1 MFMDESF
8 TKKLI
13 DVVKIAKE
21 LTQEAGLNEVT
32 PVILFLAILKHG
44 SNVAVTI
51 IEEAG
56 IDVEVLENRIQRLL
70 RGHRDLLM
78 VDEQPIIGLSE
89 DSLNILEQA
98 KEEALMLGRQ
108 IIGTEHLLLALLK
121 VKEGAFIEVL
131 KPEEL
136 DYYLAKQ
143 MLLDLFEKEK
153 LGDRDREKSKTTGDR
168 TLDFYTRDL
177 TDLAKRG
184 KIDPVIGREGEMER
198 VIQTLCRRK
207 KNNPVLVGEPG
218 VGKTAIVEGL
228 AQRIIS
234 GGIPKMLQ
242 GKKILSMDL
251 ASVIAGTKYRG
262 QFEKRLKQILD
273 SLKDS
278 ENILFIDEMHTIVG
292 AGAAE
297 GAIDASNMLKP
308 VLARGEI
315 QTIGATTTEEYR
327 KYIEKDGALERRL
340 QMILIDPP
348 TIDETIDILKGI
360 KRKYEDFHKVTYT
373 DEVIKAAVKLS
384 CQYITDRNLPDKAID
399 VLDETGAKV
408 RLRETKVPDE
418 IVKLEG
424 HLREVKEELIKAREE
439 GKYEVAIELRD
450 RRDEIEKKLE
460 ESLEDWGK
468 YGGLERVEV
477 TEDDIREVISLW
489 TGIPLKR
496 LREEETERLLSMEE
510 EIKKRLVGQ
519 DEAIRVV
526 SRAIQRSRAGLRD
539 MKRPLGAFLFLGPTG
554 VGKTELAKQ
563 LAKFLFNTEE
573 ALVRIDMSE
582 FMERFNVSKLI
593 GAPPGYVGYD
603 EGGLLTESVRR
614 RPYSVIL
621 LDEIEKSHPDV
632 YNILLQV
639 FDEGMLTDAY
649 GRKVSFKNTVIIM
662 TSNIG
667 SKEIMRGTHVG
678 FKKPDEGIDYE
689 QMKEYLLEEIKD
701 RFNPEFLNRIDE
713 SIVFHSLDR
722 EMMASIVGIFFDE
735 VRERVEEKG
744 FEISLTEEAKE
755 FLIEK
760 GFDPEFGARPLKRVI
775 QKQLEDKLAEG
786 FLKGKWEKGNK
797 IVVSRE
803 GNNLIFFSSRSVAE
817 VI

>member
-1 MFMDESF
+1 MFMDERF

-13 DVVKIAKE
+13 DVVKISKDLAR
-21 LTQEAGLNEVT
+21 EAGLNEVT
-32 PVILFLAILKHG
+32 PVILLLAILKHG
-44 SNVAVTI
+44 NNIAVTV
-51 IEEAG
+51 IEEVG
-56 IDVEVLENRIQRLL
+56 VDVEILENRILKL
-70 RGHRDLLM
+70 VKSSEDMLI
-78 VDEQPIIGLSE
+78 VEQPIGLSE
-89 DSLNILEQA
+89 DSLNILEEA

-108 IIGTEHLLLALLK
+108 IIGTEHLLLSLLK
-121 VKEGAFIEVL
+121 TKEGAFIEIL

-143 MLLDLFEKEK
+143 MLLDLFDKEKSGDKEKEK
-153 LGDRDREKSKTTGDR
+153 SKSSVDRALE
-168 TLDFYTRDL
+168 FYTRDL

-184 KIDPVIGREGEMER
+184 RIDPVIGRESELER

-228 AQRIIS
+228 AQRIVI
-234 GGIPKMLQ
+234 GAVPKMLQ
-242 GKKILSMDL
+242 DKRILSMDL

-262 QFEKRLKQILD
+262 QFEKRLKQILE

-348 TIDETIDILKGI
+348 TIKETIDILNGI
-360 KRKYEDFHKVTYT
+360 KRKYEDFHKVTCS
-373 DEVIKAAVKLS
+373 DEVIKSAVKLS

-418 IVKLEG
+418 IVSLEEE
-424 HLREVKEELIKAREE
+424 LRKVKEELLKAREE

-450 RRDEIEKKLE
+450 RRDEIEGKLE
-460 ESLEDWGK
+460 KSLEDWGR
-468 YGGLERVEV
+468 YGALQRVEV
-477 TEDDIREVISLW
+477 TEEDIREVISLW

-496 LREEETERLLSMEE
+496 LREEETERLLSMED

-526 SRAIQRSRAGLRD
+526 SKAIRRSRAGLRD
-539 MKRPLGAFLFLGPTG
+539 LKRPLGAFLFLGPTG

-573 ALVRIDMSE
+573 ALIRIDMSE

-603 EGGLLTESVRR
+603 EGGILTEAVRR

-621 LDEIEKSHPDV
+621 LDEIEKAHPDV
-632 YNILLQV
+632 YNVLLQV

-649 GRKVSFKNTVIIM
+649 GRKISFKNSVIIM

-667 SKEIMRGTHVG
+667 TREIMRGTYVG
-678 FKKPDEGIDYE
+678 FKKPDKGIKYE
-689 QMKEYLLEEIKD
+689 EMKGYLLEEIKE

-713 SIVFHSLDR
+713 SIVFQSLYR
-722 EMMASIVGIFFDE
+722 ETMASIVDIFFSE

-744 FEISLTEEAKE
+744 FEISLTDEAKE

-760 GFDPEFGARPLKRVI
+760 GFDLEYGARPLKRVM
-775 QKQLEDKLAEG
+775 QRQLEDKLAEG
-786 FLKGKWEKGNK
+786 FLKGKWKKGNK
-797 IVVSRE
+797 IVVSQE
-803 GNNLIFFSSRSVAE
+803 GDNLVFFSSRPVAE
-817 VI
+817 VL

>member
-1 MFMDESF
+1 MFMDERF

-13 DVVKIAKE
+13 DVVKISKDLAR
-21 LTQEAGLNEVT
+21 EAGLGEVT
-32 PVILFLAILKHG
+32 PVILLLAILRHG
-44 SNVAVTI
+44 NNIAVTV
-51 IEEAG
+51 IEEVG
-56 IDVEVLENRIQRLL
+56 VDVEILENRILKL
-70 RGHRDLLM
+70 FKSSRDMLI
-78 VDEQPIIGLSE
+78 VEQPIGLSE
-89 DSLNILEQA
+89 DSLNILEEA

-108 IIGTEHLLLALLK
+108 IIGTEHLLLSLLK
-121 VKEGAFIEVL
+121 AKEGAFIEIL

-143 MLLDLFEKEK
+143 MLLDLFDKEK
-153 LGDRDREKSKTTGDR
+153 SPDKVQEKSKPSVDR
-168 TLDFYTRDL
+168 SLEFYTRDL

-184 KIDPVIGREGEMER
+184 RIDPVIGRESEMER

-228 AQRIIS
+228 AQRIII
-234 GGIPKMLQ
+234 GAVPKMLQ
-242 GKKILSMDL
+242 NKKILSMDL

-262 QFEKRLKQILD
+262 QFEKRLKQILE

-340 QMILIDPP
+340 QMVLIDPP
-348 TIDETIDILKGI
+348 TIDETIDILNGI

-373 DEVIKAAVKLS
+373 DEVVKATVKLS
-384 CQYITDRNLPDKAID
+384 CQYIADRNLPDKAID

-418 IVKLEG
+418 IVSLEEE
-424 HLREVKEELIKAREE
+424 LRKVKEELLRAREE

-450 RRDEIEKKLE
+450 RRDEIEGKLE
-460 ESLEDWGK
+460 KSLEDWGK
-468 YGGLERVEV
+468 YGALKSVEV
-477 TEDDIREVISLW
+477 TEEDIREVISLW

-496 LREEETERLLSMEE
+496 LREEETERLLSMED

-526 SRAIQRSRAGLRD
+526 SKAIRRSRAGLRD
-539 MKRPLGAFLFLGPTG
+539 MRRPLGAFLFLGPTG

-563 LAKFLFNTEE
+563 LARFLFNTEE

-603 EGGLLTESVRR
+603 EGGLLTEAVRR
-614 RPYSVIL
+614 RPYSVVL
-621 LDEIEKSHPDV
+621 LDEIEKAHPDV

-649 GRKVSFKNTVIIM
+649 GRKISFKNAVIIM

-667 SKEIMRGTHVG
+667 TKEIMRGTYVG
-678 FKKPDEGIDYE
+678 FKKPDKGIKYE
-689 QMKEYLLEEIKD
+689 EMREYLLEEIKE
-701 RFNPEFLNRIDE
+701 RFSPEFLNRIDE
-713 SIVFHSLDR
+713 SIVFKSLHR
-722 EMMASIVGIFFDE
+722 ETMASIVDIFFDE
-735 VRERVEEKG
+735 VRERVEDKG
-744 FEISLTEEAKE
+744 FEISLTDEAKE

-760 GFDPEFGARPLKRVI
+760 GFDLEYGARPLKRVM
-775 QKQLEDKLAEG
+775 QRQLEDKLAEG
-786 FLKGKWEKGNK
+786 FLKGKWKKGNK

-803 GNNLIFFSSRSVAE
+803 GDDLIFFSSRPVAE
-817 VI
+817 VL

>member
-1 MFMDESF
+1 MFMDERF

-13 DVVKIAKE
+13 DVVKISKDLAR
-21 LTQEAGLNEVT
+21 EAGLGEVT
-32 PVILFLAILKHG
+32 PVILLLAILRHG
-44 SNVAVTI
+44 NNIAVTV
-51 IEEAG
+51 IEEVG
-56 IDVEVLENRIQRLL
+56 VDVEILENRILKL
-70 RGHRDLLM
+70 VKSNRDILI
-78 VDEQPIIGLSE
+78 VEQPIGLSE
-89 DSLNILEQA
+89 DSLNILEEA

-108 IIGTEHLLLALLK
+108 IIGTEHLLLSLLK
-121 VKEGAFIEVL
+121 AKEGAFIEIL

-143 MLLDLFEKEK
+143 MLLDLFDKEK
-153 LGDRDREKSKTTGDR
+153 SPDKVQEKSKPSVDR
-168 TLDFYTRDL
+168 ALEFYTRDL

-184 KIDPVIGREGEMER
+184 RIDPVIGRESEMER

-228 AQRIIS
+228 AQRIII
-234 GGIPKMLQ
+234 GAVPKMLQ
-242 GKKILSMDL
+242 NKKILSMDL

-262 QFEKRLKQILD
+262 QFEKRLKQILE

-340 QMILIDPP
+340 QMVLIDPP
-348 TIDETIDILKGI
+348 TIDETIDILNGI

-373 DEVIKAAVKLS
+373 DEVVKATVKLS
-384 CQYITDRNLPDKAID
+384 CQYIADRNLPDKAID

-418 IVKLEG
+418 IVSLEEE
-424 HLREVKEELIKAREE
+424 LRKVKEELLRAREE

-450 RRDEIEKKLE
+450 RRDEIEGKLE
-460 ESLEDWGK
+460 KSLEDWGK
-468 YGGLERVEV
+468 YGALKRVEV
-477 TEDDIREVISLW
+477 LEEDIREVISLW

-496 LREEETERLLSMEE
+496 LREEETERLLSMED

-519 DEAIRVV
+519 SEAIRVV
-526 SRAIQRSRAGLRD
+526 SKAIRRSRAGLRD
-539 MKRPLGAFLFLGPTG
+539 MRRPLGAFLFLGPTG

-563 LAKFLFNTEE
+563 LARFLFNTEE
-573 ALVRIDMSE
+573 SLVRIDMSE

-603 EGGLLTESVRR
+603 EGGLLTEAVRR

-621 LDEIEKSHPDV
+621 LDEIEKAHPDV

-649 GRKVSFKNTVIIM
+649 GRKISFKNAVIIM

-667 SKEIMRGTHVG
+667 TKEIMRGTYVG
-678 FKKPDEGIDYE
+678 FKKPDKGIKYE
-689 QMKEYLLEEIKD
+689 EMREYLLEEIKE
-701 RFNPEFLNRIDE
+701 RFSPEFLNRIDE
-713 SIVFHSLDR
+713 SIVFKSLHR
-722 EMMASIVGIFFDE
+722 ETMASIVDIFFNE

-744 FEISLTEEAKE
+744 FEISLTDEAKE

-760 GFDPEFGARPLKRVI
+760 GFDLEYGARPLKRVM
-775 QKQLEDKLAEG
+775 QRQLEDKLAEG
-786 FLKGKWEKGNK
+786 FLKGKWKKGNK

-803 GNNLIFFSSRSVAE
+803 GDDLIFFSSRPVAE
-817 VI
+817 VL

>member
-1 MFMDESF
+1 MFMDEKF

-13 DVVKIAKE
+13 DVVKIAKD
-21 LTQEAGLNEVT
+21 LTLEVGLSEVT
-32 PVILFLAILKHG
+32 PVVLLLAILKHG
-44 SNVAVTI
+44 NNIAVTV
-51 IEEAG
+51 IEEVG
-56 IDVEVLENRIQRLL
+56 VDVELLESRVLRLV
-70 RGHRDLLM
+70 RGSGEVLI
-78 VDEQPIIGLSE
+78 VEQPIGLSE

-98 KEEALMLGRQ
+98 NEEAIMLGRQ

-121 VKEGAFIEVL
+121 AREGSFIEVL

-143 MLLDLFEKEK
+143 MLLDLFDKEK
-153 LGDRDREKSKTTGDR
+153 LSDKNKEKPKSSVDR
-168 TLDFYTRDL
+168 TLEFYTRDL
-177 TDLAKRG
+177 TDLAKKR
-184 KIDPVIGREGEMER
+184 KIDPIIGREGEMER

-228 AQRIIS
+228 AQRIVAGS
-234 GGIPKMLQ
+234 IPKMLQ
-242 GKKILSMDL
+242 GKRILSMDL
-251 ASVIAGTKYRG
+251 ASVVAGTKYRG
-262 QFEKRLKQILD
+262 QFEKRLKQILE

-308 VLARGEI
+308 ILARGEI
-315 QTIGATTTEEYR
+315 QTIGATTTGEYR

-340 QMILIDPP
+340 QKIFIDPP
-348 TIDETIDILKGI
+348 TIDETIDILNGI

-373 DEVIKAAVKLS
+373 DEVIESAVKLS

-418 IVKLEG
+418 IVNLEG
-424 HLREVKEELIKAREE
+424 ELRGVKEELIKVREE

-450 RRDEIEKKLE
+450 RRDEIERKLDK
-460 ESLEDWGK
+460 SLEDWGR
-468 YGGLERVEV
+468 YEGLQQVAV
-477 TEDDIREVISLW
+477 TEEDIREVISLW

-510 EIKKRLVGQ
+510 EIKRRLVGQ
-519 DEAIRVV
+519 DEAIKVV
-526 SRAIQRSRAGLRD
+526 SRAIRRSSAGLSD
-539 MKRPLGAFLFLGPTG
+539 MGRPLGAFLFLGPTG

-573 ALVRIDMSE
+573 ALLRVDMSE
-582 FMERFNVSKLI
+582 YMERFNVSKLI

-603 EGGLLTESVRR
+603 EGGILTEAVRR

-667 SKEIMRGTHVG
+667 TKEIMRGPHVG
-678 FKKPDEGIDYE
+678 FKKADKSIKYE
-689 QMKEYLLEEIKD
+689 EMKEYLLEEIKEK
-701 RFNPEFLNRIDE
+701 FNPEFLNRIDE
-713 SIVFHSLDR
+713 SIVFQSLDKDI
-722 EMMASIVGIFFDE
+722 MSSIVDIFFDE
-735 VRERVEEKG
+735 VRKRVEEKG
-744 FEISLTEEAKE
+744 FEISLTGEAKE

-760 GFDPEFGARPLKRVI
+760 GFDPEYGARPLKRVMRR
-775 QKQLEDKLAEG
+775 QLEDKLAEG

-803 GNNLIFFSSRSVAE
+803 DNDLIFFSSRSVAE
-817 VI
+817 VL

>member
-1 MFMDESF
+1 MFMEERF

-13 DVVKIAKE
+13 DVVKISKDLAR
-21 LTQEAGLNEVT
+21 EAGLSEVT
-32 PVILFLAILKHG
+32 PVILLLAILKHG
-44 SNVAVTI
+44 NNIAVTV
-51 IEEAG
+51 IEEVG
-56 IDVEVLENRIQRLL
+56 VDVEILENRILKLIKSSGDMLL
-70 RGHRDLLM
+70 
-78 VDEQPIIGLSE
+78 VEQPIGLSE
-89 DSLNILEQA
+89 DSLNILEEA
-98 KEEALMLGRQ
+98 KEEALLLGRQ
-108 IIGTEHLLLALLK
+108 IIGTEHLLLSLLK
-121 VKEGAFIEVL
+121 TKEGAFIEIL

-143 MLLDLFEKEK
+143 MLLDLFDKEKSSDKEKEK
-153 LGDRDREKSKTTGDR
+153 AKTSGDRA
-168 TLDFYTRDL
+168 LDFYTRDL
-177 TDLAKRG
+177 TDLARRG
-184 KIDPVIGREGEMER
+184 RIDPVIGRECEMER

-218 VGKTAIVEGL
+218 VGKTAIIEGL
-228 AQRIIS
+228 AQRIVI
-234 GGIPKMLQ
+234 GAVPKILQ
-242 GKKILSMDL
+242 DKKILSMDL

-262 QFEKRLKQILD
+262 QFEKRLKQILE
-273 SLKDS
+273 SLKNS

-340 QMILIDPP
+340 QMVLIDPP
-348 TIDETIDILKGI
+348 TINETIDILNGI
-360 KRKYEDFHKVTYT
+360 KRKYEDFHKVAYT
-373 DEVIKAAVKLS
+373 DEVIKATVKLS

-418 IVKLEG
+418 IISLEEE
-424 HLREVKEELIKAREE
+424 LRKVKEELLRAREE
-439 GKYEVAIELRD
+439 GKYEVAIDLRD
-450 RRDEIEKKLE
+450 RRDEIEGKLE
-460 ESLEDWGK
+460 ESLDDWGK
-468 YGGLERVEV
+468 YGALQRVEV
-477 TEDDIREVISLW
+477 AEEDIREVISLW

-496 LREEETERLLSMEE
+496 LREEETERLLSMED
-510 EIKKRLVGQ
+510 EIRDRLVGQ
-519 DEAIRVV
+519 DEAVKVV
-526 SRAIQRSRAGLRD
+526 SKAIRRSRAGLRD
-539 MKRPLGAFLFLGPTG
+539 LRRPLGAFLFLGPTG

-563 LAKFLFNTEE
+563 LARFLFNTEE

-603 EGGLLTESVRR
+603 EGGLLTEAVRR

-621 LDEIEKSHPDV
+621 LDEIEKAHPDV

-649 GRKVSFKNTVIIM
+649 GRKVSFKNAVIIM

-667 SKEIMRGTHVG
+667 TREIMRGTNVG
-678 FKKPDEGIDYE
+678 FKKPDRGIKYE
-689 QMKEYLLEEIKD
+689 EMREYLLDEIKE
-701 RFNPEFLNRIDE
+701 RFSPEFLNRIDE
-713 SIVFHSLDR
+713 SIVFRSLHR
-722 EMMASIVGIFFDE
+722 ETMSSIVDIFFNE
-735 VRERVEEKG
+735 VRERVEDKG
-744 FEISLTEEAKE
+744 FEISLTDEAKE
-755 FLIEK
+755 LLIEK
-760 GFDPEFGARPLKRVI
+760 GFDPEYGARPLKRVM
-775 QKQLEDKLAEG
+775 QRQLEDKLAEG
-786 FLKGKWEKGNK
+786 FLKGKWKKGNK

-803 GNNLIFFSSRSVAE
+803 GDNLIFFSSRPVAE
-817 VI
+817 VL

>member
-1 MFMDESF
+1 MFGDEKF

-13 DVVKIAKE
+13 DVVKLAKD
-21 LTQEAGLNEVT
+21 LAQEFGVKEVT
-32 PVILFLAILKHG
+32 PVILLLAILKHG
-44 SNVAVTI
+44 NNIAITV
-51 IEEAG
+51 IEEVG
-56 IDVEVLENRIQRLL
+56 VDIELLENRVL
-70 RGHRDLLM
+70 RIVSGSGEVLIA
-78 VDEQPIIGLSE
+78 EQPMGLSE

-98 KEEALMLGRQ
+98 KEEAMMLGRQ

-121 VKEGAFIEVL
+121 AREEAFIEVL

-143 MLLDLFEKEK
+143 MLLDLFDKERISDKNKEK
-153 LGDRDREKSKTTGDR
+153 PKSSVDRALE
-168 TLDFYTRDL
+168 FYTRDL
-177 TDLAKRG
+177 TELARKG
-184 KIDPVIGREGEMER
+184 KIDPIIGRKGEMER

-228 AQRIIS
+228 AQRIVS
-234 GGIPKMLQ
+234 GSIPKMLQ

-262 QFEKRLKQILD
+262 QFEKRLKQILE

-308 VLARGEI
+308 ILARGEI

-348 TIDETIDILKGI
+348 TIDETIDILDGI
-360 KRKYEDFHKVTYT
+360 KRKYEDFHKVTYPG
-373 DEVIKAAVKLS
+373 EVIKSAVKLS

-408 RLRETKVPDE
+408 RLRETKVPEE
-418 IVKLEG
+418 IVKLEAE
-424 HLREVKEELIKAREE
+424 LRDVKEELIRVREE

-450 RRDEIEKKLE
+450 RRDDIEKKLE
-460 ESLEDWGK
+460 ESLEDWGR
-468 YGGLERVEV
+468 YEGLKQVNV

-496 LREEETERLLSMEE
+496 LREEETERLLSMED

-526 SRAIQRSRAGLRD
+526 SKAIRRSRAGLRD
-539 MKRPLGAFLFLGPTG
+539 LRRPLGAFLFLGPTG

-563 LAKFLFNTEE
+563 LAKFLFSTEE

-582 FMERFNVSKLI
+582 YMERFNVSKLI

-603 EGGLLTESVRR
+603 EGGVLTEAVRR

-667 SKEIMRGTHVG
+667 TKEIMRGAHVG
-678 FKKPDEGIDYE
+678 FKKPDKNVKYKE
-689 QMKEYLLEEIKD
+689 MKEYLLEEIKEK
-701 RFNPEFLNRIDE
+701 FNPEFLNRIDE
-713 SIVFHSLDR
+713 SIVFRSLDKDI
-722 EMMASIVGIFFDE
+722 MSSIVDIFFNE
-735 VRERVEEKG
+735 IRERVEEKG
-744 FEISLTEEAKE
+744 FEISLTDEAKE

-760 GFDPEFGARPLKRVI
+760 GFDPEYGARPLKRI
-775 QKQLEDKLAEG
+775 LQRSLEDKLAEG

-803 GNNLIFFSSRSVAE
+803 ENDLIFFSSRSVAE
-817 VI
+817 VM

>member
-1 MFMDESF
+1 MFMDGKF

-13 DVVKIAKE
+13 DVVKIAKD
-21 LTQEAGLNEVT
+21 LTLEVGLSEVT
-32 PVILFLAILKHG
+32 PIVLLLAILKHG
-44 SNVAVTI
+44 NNIAVTV
-51 IEEAG
+51 IEEVG
-56 IDVEVLENRIQRLL
+56 VDVELLESRVLRLV
-70 RGHRDLLM
+70 RGSGEVLI
-78 VDEQPIIGLSE
+78 VEQPIGLSE

-98 KEEALMLGRQ
+98 KEEAIMLGRQ

-121 VKEGAFIEVL
+121 AREGAFIEVL

-143 MLLDLFEKEK
+143 MLLDLFDKEK
-153 LGDRDREKSKTTGDR
+153 LSDKNKEKPKSSVDR
-168 TLDFYTRDL
+168 TLEFYTRDL
-177 TDLAKRG
+177 TDLAKKR
-184 KIDPVIGREGEMER
+184 KIDPIIGREGEMER

-228 AQRIIS
+228 AQRIVAGS
-234 GGIPKMLQ
+234 IPKMLQ
-242 GKKILSMDL
+242 GKRILSMDL
-251 ASVIAGTKYRG
+251 ASVVAGTKYRG
-262 QFEKRLKQILD
+262 QFEKRLKQILE

-308 VLARGEI
+308 ILARGEI
-315 QTIGATTTEEYR
+315 QTIGATTTVEYR

-340 QMILIDPP
+340 QKILIDPP
-348 TIDETIDILKGI
+348 TIDETIDILNGI

-373 DEVIKAAVKLS
+373 NEVIESAVKLS

-418 IVKLEG
+418 IVNLEG
-424 HLREVKEELIKAREE
+424 ELRGVKEELIKVREE

-450 RRDEIEKKLE
+450 RRDEIERKLDK
-460 ESLEDWGK
+460 SLEDWGR
-468 YGGLERVEV
+468 YEGLQQVAV
-477 TEDDIREVISLW
+477 TEEDIREVISLW

-510 EIKKRLVGQ
+510 EIKRRLVGQ
-519 DEAIRVV
+519 DEAIKVV
-526 SRAIQRSRAGLRD
+526 SRAIRRSSAGLSD
-539 MKRPLGAFLFLGPTG
+539 MGRPLGAFLFLGPTG

-573 ALVRIDMSE
+573 ALLRVDMSE
-582 FMERFNVSKLI
+582 YMERFNVSKLI

-603 EGGLLTESVRR
+603 EGGILTEAVRR

-667 SKEIMRGTHVG
+667 TKEIMRGPHVG
-678 FKKPDEGIDYE
+678 FKKADKSIKYE
-689 QMKEYLLEEIKD
+689 EMKEYLLEEIKEK
-701 RFNPEFLNRIDE
+701 FNPEFLNRIDE
-713 SIVFHSLDR
+713 SIVFQSLDKDI
-722 EMMASIVGIFFDE
+722 MSSIVDIFFDE
-735 VRERVEEKG
+735 VRKRVEEKG
-744 FEISLTEEAKE
+744 FEISLTGEAKE

-760 GFDPEFGARPLKRVI
+760 GFDPEYGARPLKRVMRR
-775 QKQLEDKLAEG
+775 QLEDKLAEG

-803 GNNLIFFSSRSVAE
+803 DNDLIFFSSRSVAE
-817 VI
+817 VL

>member
-1 MFMDESF
+1 MFMDERF

-13 DVVKIAKE
+13 DVVKISKD
-21 LTQEAGLNEVT
+21 LTREAGLSEVT
-32 PVILFLAILKHG
+32 PIMLLLAILKHG
-44 SNVAVTI
+44 NNIAVTV
-51 IEEAG
+51 IEEVG
-56 IDVEVLENRIQRLL
+56 VDVEILENRILKLVRNNSDVLIME
-70 RGHRDLLM
+70 HA
-78 VDEQPIIGLSE
+78 IGLSE
-89 DSLNILEQA
+89 DSLNILEAA

-108 IIGTEHLLLALLK
+108 IIGTEHLLLSLLK
-121 VKEGAFIEVL
+121 AKEGAFIDIL

-143 MLLDLFEKEK
+143 VLLDLFEKEK
-153 LGDRDREKSKTTGDR
+153 TSDREKEKSKSSGDR
-168 TLDFYTRDL
+168 TLEFYTRDL

-184 KIDPVIGREGEMER
+184 KIDPVIGRENEIER

-228 AQRIIS
+228 AQKIVI
-234 GGIPKMLQ
+234 GAVPKILQ
-242 GKKILSMDL
+242 EKKILSMDL

-262 QFEKRLKQILD
+262 QFEKRLKQILE

-340 QMILIDPP
+340 QMVLIDPP
-348 TIDETIDILKGI
+348 TINETIDILNGI
-360 KRKYEDFHKVTYT
+360 KRKYEDFHKVSYT
-373 DEVIKAAVKLS
+373 EEVIKAAVKLS

-418 IVKLEG
+418 IVKLEEE
-424 HLREVKEELIKAREE
+424 LRKVKEELLKAREE

-450 RRDEIEKKLE
+450 RRDEIEGKLE
-460 ESLEDWGK
+460 ESLEDWGR
-468 YGGLERVEV
+468 YGALQRIEV
-477 TEDDIREVISLW
+477 TEEDIREVISLW

-496 LREEETERLLSMEE
+496 LREKETERLLSMEE
-510 EIKKRLVGQ
+510 EIQKRLVGQ
-519 DEAIRVV
+519 DEAIEVV
-526 SRAIQRSRAGLRD
+526 AKAIRRSRAGLRD
-539 MKRPLGAFLFLGPTG
+539 MRRPLGAFLFLGPTG

-582 FMERFNVSKLI
+582 FMERFNISKLI

-603 EGGLLTESVRR
+603 EGGILTEAVRR

-621 LDEIEKSHPDV
+621 LDEIEKSHPDI

-639 FDEGMLTDAY
+639 FDEGMITDAY
-649 GRKVSFKNTVIIM
+649 GRKISFKNTVIIM

-667 SKEIMRGTHVG
+667 TKEIMRGTNVG
-678 FKKPDEGIDYE
+678 FKKPDREIKYKE
-689 QMKEYLLEEIKD
+689 MREYLLEEIKD
-701 RFNPEFLNRIDE
+701 KFSPEFLNRIDE
-713 SIVFHSLDR
+713 SVVFHSLHK
-722 EMMASIVGIFFDE
+722 ETMASIVNIFFDE

-744 FEISLTEEAKE
+744 FEISLTDEAKE
-755 FLIEK
+755 LLIEK
-760 GFDPEFGARPLKRVI
+760 GFDPEYGARPLKRVI
-775 QKQLEDKLAEG
+775 QRQLEDKLAEG
-786 FLKGKWEKGNK
+786 FLKGKWKKGNK

-803 GNNLIFFSSRSVAE
+803 GDDLIFFSSRPVAE
-817 VI
+817 VL

>member
-1 MFMDESF
+1 MFMDERF

-13 DVVKIAKE
+13 DVVKISKDLAR
-21 LTQEAGLNEVT
+21 EAGLGEVT
-32 PVILFLAILKHG
+32 PVILLLAILKHG
-44 SNVAVTI
+44 NNIAVTI
-51 IEEAG
+51 IEEVG
-56 IDVEVLENRIQRLL
+56 VDVEVLENRILKL
-70 RGHRDLLM
+70 IKSNEDVLI
-78 VDEQPIIGLSE
+78 VEQPIGLSE
-89 DSLNILEQA
+89 DSLNILEEA
-98 KEEALMLGRQ
+98 KEEALILGRQ
-108 IIGTEHLLLALLK
+108 IIGTEHLLLSLLK
-121 VKEGAFIEVL
+121 TKEGAFIEIL

-143 MLLDLFEKEK
+143 MLLDLFDKEK
-153 LGDRDREKSKTTGDR
+153 SSDKDKDKSKSSVDR
-168 TLDFYTRDL
+168 SLEFYTRDL
-177 TDLAKRG
+177 TNLAKRG
-184 KIDPVIGREGEMER
+184 RVDPVIGRESEMER

-228 AQRIIS
+228 AQRIVI
-234 GGIPKMLQ
+234 GAVPKMLQ
-242 GKKILSMDL
+242 DKKILSMDL

-262 QFEKRLKQILD
+262 QFEKRLKQILE

-348 TIDETIDILKGI
+348 TIEETINILNGV
-360 KRKYEDFHKVTYT
+360 KRKYEDFHKVTYN
-373 DEVIKAAVKLS
+373 DEVIKATVRLS
-384 CQYITDRNLPDKAID
+384 CQYIADRNLPDKAID

-418 IVKLEG
+418 IVSLEEE
-424 HLREVKEELIKAREE
+424 LRKVKEELLRAREE

-450 RRDEIEKKLE
+450 RRDEIESKLE
-460 ESLEDWGK
+460 KSLEDWGK
-468 YGGLERVEV
+468 YGVLKKVEV
-477 TEDDIREVISLW
+477 TEEDIREVISLW

-496 LREEETERLLSMEE
+496 LREEETKRLLSMED

-526 SRAIQRSRAGLRD
+526 SRAIRRSRAGLRD

-573 ALVRIDMSE
+573 ALLRIDMSE

-603 EGGLLTESVRR
+603 EGGLLTEAVRR
-614 RPYSVIL
+614 RPYCVIL
-621 LDEIEKSHPDV
+621 LDEIEKAHPDV

-649 GRKVSFKNTVIIM
+649 GRKISFKNSVIIM

-667 SKEIMRGTHVG
+667 TKEIMRGTYVG
-678 FKKPDEGIDYE
+678 FKKPDKGIKYKE
-689 QMKEYLLEEIKD
+689 MREYLLEEIKE
-701 RFNPEFLNRIDE
+701 RFSPEFLNRIDE
-713 SIVFHSLDR
+713 SIVFQSLHR
-722 EMMASIVGIFFDE
+722 ETMSSIVDIFFGE

-755 FLIEK
+755 LLIEK
-760 GFDPEFGARPLKRVI
+760 GFDLEYGARPLKRVM
-775 QKQLEDKLAEG
+775 QGQLEDKLAEG
-786 FLKGKWEKGNK
+786 FLRGKWKKGNK

-803 GNNLIFFSSRSVAE
+803 GNDLIFFSSRPVAE
-817 VI
+817 VL

>member
-13 DVVKIAKE
+13 DVVKIAKD

-44 SNVAVTI
+44 TNVAVTI

-56 IDVEVLENRIQRLL
+56 IDVEVLENRIQRLVG
-70 RGHRDLLM
+70 GHREILM
-78 VDEQPIIGLSE
+78 VDEQPIGLSE

-153 LGDRDREKSKTTGDR
+153 SSDKEKEKSKTTGDR

-177 TDLAKRG
+177 TDLAKKG
-184 KIDPVIGREGEMER
+184 KTDPVIGREGEMER

-228 AQRIIS
+228 AQRIVS

-262 QFEKRLKQILD
+262 QFEKRLKQILE

-348 TIDETIDILKGI
+348 TIDETINILKGI
-360 KRKYEDFHKVTYT
+360 KRKYEDFHKVIYT

-408 RLRETKVPDE
+408 RLRESKVPDE

-424 HLREVKEELIKAREE
+424 QLREVKEGLMKAREE

-450 RRDEIEKKLE
+450 RRDEIEKRLE
-460 ESLEDWGK
+460 KSLEDWGR
-468 YGGLERVEV
+468 YGGLEKVEV

-496 LREEETERLLSMEE
+496 LKEEETERLLSMEE

-603 EGGLLTESVRR
+603 EGGLLTEAVRR
-614 RPYSVIL
+614 RPYAVIL

-678 FKKPDEGIDYE
+678 FKKPEKEIDYE

-701 RFNPEFLNRIDE
+701 KFNPEFLNRIDE
-713 SIVFHSLDR
+713 SIVFQSLDR
-722 EMMASIVGIFFDE
+722 GMMASIVDIFFTE

-744 FEISLTEEAKE
+744 FEISLTGEAKE

-803 GNNLIFFSSRSVAE
+803 GNDLIFFSSRSVAE

>member
-1 MFMDESF
+1 MFMDERF

-13 DVVKIAKE
+13 DVVKISKDLSIE
-21 LTQEAGLNEVT
+21 VGLSEVT
-32 PVILFLAILKHG
+32 PVILLLAILKHG
-44 SNVAVTI
+44 NNIAVTI

-56 IDVEVLENRIQRLL
+56 VDIEALENRILRLV
-70 RGHRDLLM
+70 RGISG
-78 VDEQPIIGLSE
+78 VSIIKEPIGLSE
-89 DSLNILEQA
+89 DSINIIEQA
-98 KEEALMLGRQ
+98 KEEALVLGRQ
-108 IIGTEHLLLALLK
+108 IIGTEHLLLSLLK
-121 VKEGAFIEVL
+121 SNEVTFVEIL
-131 KPEEL
+131 KPEEI

-143 MLLDLFEKEK
+143 MLLEIFNKEK
-153 LGDRDREKSKTTGDR
+153 VGEQSTDKPKKSVDR
-168 TLDFYTRDL
+168 TLDYYTRDL
-177 TDLAKRG
+177 TELAKKG
-184 KIDPVIGREGEMER
+184 KIDPIIGRENEMER
-198 VIQTLCRRK
+198 IIQTLCRRK

-228 AQRIIS
+228 AQRIVAGS
-234 GGIPKMLQ
+234 IPKMLQ
-242 GKKILSMDL
+242 GKRILSMDL
-251 ASVIAGTKYRG
+251 ASIIAGTKYRG
-262 QFEKRLKQILD
+262 QFEKRLKQILE

-278 ENILFIDEMHTIVG
+278 DNILFIDEMHTIVG

-308 VLARGEI
+308 ILARGEI

-348 TIDETIDILKGI
+348 TVNETIDILNGI

-373 DEVIKAAVKLS
+373 DEVIEVAVKLS
-384 CQYITDRNLPDKAID
+384 CQYIADRNLPDKAID

-418 IVKLEG
+418 IVNLEG
-424 HLREVKEELIKAREE
+424 ELREVKEELIKVREE
-439 GKYEVAIELRD
+439 GKYEIAIELRD
-450 RRDEIEKKLE
+450 RRDEIEGKLE
-460 ESLEDWGK
+460 KSLEDWGK
-468 YGGLERVEV
+468 YEGLKQVAV
-477 TEDDIREVISLW
+477 SEDDIREVISLW
-489 TGIPLKR
+489 TGVPLKR
-496 LREEETERLLSMEE
+496 LKEEETERLLSMED
-510 EIKKRLVGQ
+510 EIRRRLVGQ
-519 DEAIRVV
+519 DEAIKVV
-526 SRAIQRSRAGLRD
+526 SRAIRRSRAGLRD
-539 MKRPLGAFLFLGPTG
+539 MKRPLGAFLFLGPSG

-582 FMERFNVSKLI
+582 YMERFNVSKLI

-603 EGGLLTESVRR
+603 EGGVLTETVRR

-639 FDEGMLTDAY
+639 FDEGILTDAY
-649 GRKVSFKNTVIIM
+649 GRKVSFQNTVIIM

-667 SKEIMRGTHVG
+667 TREIMRGSHVG
-678 FKKPDEGIDYE
+678 FKKPGKGVKYE
-689 QMKEYLLEEIKD
+689 EMKSYLLEEIKE
-701 RFNPEFLNRIDE
+701 RFSPEFLNRIDE
-713 SIVFHSLDR
+713 SVVFKSLDI
-722 EMMASIVGIFFDE
+722 EVMSSIVDIFFRD

-744 FEISLTEEAKE
+744 FEISLTGEAKD

-760 GFDPEFGARPLKRVI
+760 GFDPEYGARPLKRLI
-775 QKQLEDKLAEG
+775 QRHLEDNLAEG

-803 GNNLIFFSSRSVAE
+803 DNNLIFFSSRSVAE
-817 VI
+817 VL

>member
-1 MFMDESF
+1 MFMDDKF

-13 DVVKIAKE
+13 DVVKIAKD
-21 LTQEAGLNEVT
+21 LTLEIGLSEVT
-32 PVILFLAILKHG
+32 PVILLLAILKHG
-44 SNVAVTI
+44 NNIAVTV
-51 IEEAG
+51 IEEVG
-56 IDVEVLENRIQRLL
+56 VDLELLESRVLRLVRGSGEVLI
-70 RGHRDLLM
+70 
-78 VDEQPIIGLSE
+78 VEQPIGLSE

-98 KEEALMLGRQ
+98 KEEAIMLSRQ

-121 VKEGAFIEVL
+121 AREGAFIEVL

-143 MLLDLFEKEK
+143 MLLDLFDKEK
-153 LGDRDREKSKTTGDR
+153 LSDKKKEKPKSSVDRALE
-168 TLDFYTRDL
+168 FYTRDL
-177 TDLAKRG
+177 TDLAKKR
-184 KIDPVIGREGEMER
+184 KIDPIIGREGEMER

-228 AQRIIS
+228 AQRIVT
-234 GGIPKMLQ
+234 GAIPKMLQ
-242 GKKILSMDL
+242 GKRILSLDL

-262 QFEKRLKQILD
+262 QFEKRLKQILE

-308 VLARGEI
+308 ILARGEI

-348 TIDETIDILKGI
+348 TIDETIDILNGI

-373 DEVIKAAVKLS
+373 DEVIESAVKLS

-418 IVKLEG
+418 IVNLEG
-424 HLREVKEELIKAREE
+424 ELREVKEELIKVREE
-439 GKYEVAIELRD
+439 GKYEVAIDLRD
-450 RRDEIEKKLE
+450 RRDEIERKLDK
-460 ESLEDWGK
+460 SLEDWGR
-468 YGGLERVEV
+468 YEGLQQVGV
-477 TEDDIREVISLW
+477 TEEDIREVISLW

-510 EIKKRLVGQ
+510 EIKRRLVGQ

-526 SRAIQRSRAGLRD
+526 SRAIRRSSAGLSD
-539 MKRPLGAFLFLGPTG
+539 MRRPLGAFLFLGPTG

-582 FMERFNVSKLI
+582 YMERFNVSKLI

-603 EGGLLTESVRR
+603 EGGILTEAVRR

-639 FDEGMLTDAY
+639 FDEGILTDAY

-667 SKEIMRGTHVG
+667 TKEIMRGSHVG
-678 FKKPDEGIDYE
+678 FKKADKSIKYE
-689 QMKEYLLEEIKD
+689 EMKEYLLEEIKEK
-701 RFNPEFLNRIDE
+701 FNPEFLNRIDE
-713 SIVFHSLDR
+713 SIVFQSLDKDI
-722 EMMASIVGIFFDE
+722 MASIVDIFFNE
-735 VRERVEEKG
+735 IRERVEEKG
-744 FEISLTEEAKE
+744 FEISLTGEAKE

-760 GFDPEFGARPLKRVI
+760 GFDPEYGARPLKRVMRR
-775 QKQLEDKLAEG
+775 QLEDKLAEG

-803 GNNLIFFSSRSVAE
+803 DNDLIFFSSRSVAE
-817 VI
+817 VL

>member
-1 MFMDESF
+1 MFMDERF

-13 DVVKIAKE
+13 DVVKISKD
-21 LTQEAGLNEVT
+21 LTREAGLSEVT
-32 PVILFLAILKHG
+32 PIMLLLAILKHG
-44 SNVAVTI
+44 NNIAVTV
-51 IEEAG
+51 IEEVG
-56 IDVEVLENRIQRLL
+56 VDVEILENRILKLVRNNSDVLI
-70 RGHRDLLM
+70 M
-78 VDEQPIIGLSE
+78 EQAIGLSE
-89 DSLNILEQA
+89 DSLNILEAA

-108 IIGTEHLLLALLK
+108 IIGTEHLLLSLLK
-121 VKEGAFIEVL
+121 AKEGAFIDIL

-143 MLLDLFEKEK
+143 VLLDLFEKEK
-153 LGDRDREKSKTTGDR
+153 TSDREKEKSKSSGDR
-168 TLDFYTRDL
+168 TLEFYTRDL

-184 KIDPVIGREGEMER
+184 KIDPVIGRENEIER

-228 AQRIIS
+228 AQKIVI
-234 GGIPKMLQ
+234 GAVPKILQ
-242 GKKILSMDL
+242 EKKILSMDL

-262 QFEKRLKQILD
+262 QFEKRLKQILE

-340 QMILIDPP
+340 QMVLIDPP
-348 TIDETIDILKGI
+348 TIKETIDILNGI

-373 DEVIKAAVKLS
+373 EEVIKAAVKLS

-418 IVKLEG
+418 IVKLEEE
-424 HLREVKEELIKAREE
+424 LRKVKEELLKAREE

-450 RRDEIEKKLE
+450 RRDEIEGKLE
-460 ESLEDWGK
+460 ESLEDWGR
-468 YGGLERVEV
+468 YGALQRIEV
-477 TEDDIREVISLW
+477 TEEDIREVISLW

-496 LREEETERLLSMEE
+496 LREKETERLLSMEE
-510 EIKKRLVGQ
+510 EIQKRLVGQ
-519 DEAIRVV
+519 NEAIEVV
-526 SRAIQRSRAGLRD
+526 AKAIRRSRAGLRD
-539 MKRPLGAFLFLGPTG
+539 MRRPLGAFLFLGPTG

-582 FMERFNVSKLI
+582 FMERFNISKLI

-603 EGGLLTESVRR
+603 EGGILTEAVRR

-621 LDEIEKSHPDV
+621 LDEIEKSHPDI

-639 FDEGMLTDAY
+639 FDEGMITDAY
-649 GRKVSFKNTVIIM
+649 GRKISFKNTVIIM

-667 SKEIMRGTHVG
+667 TKEIMRGTNVG
-678 FKKPDEGIDYE
+678 FKKPDREIKYKE
-689 QMKEYLLEEIKD
+689 MREYLLEEIKD
-701 RFNPEFLNRIDE
+701 KFSPEFINRIDE
-713 SIVFHSLDR
+713 SVVFHSLHKDT
-722 EMMASIVGIFFDE
+722 MASIVDIFFDE

-744 FEISLTEEAKE
+744 FEISLTDEAKE

-760 GFDPEFGARPLKRVI
+760 GFDPEYGARPLKRVI
-775 QKQLEDKLAEG
+775 QRQLEDKLAEG
-786 FLKGKWEKGNK
+786 FLRGKWKKGNK

-803 GNNLIFFSSRSVAE
+803 GDDLIFFSSRPVAE
-817 VI
+817 VL

>member
-1 MFMDESF
+1 MFMDERF

-13 DVVKIAKE
+13 DVVKISKDLAR
-21 LTQEAGLNEVT
+21 EAGLSEVT
-32 PVILFLAILKHG
+32 PVILLLAILKHG
-44 SNVAVTI
+44 NNIAVTV
-51 IEEAG
+51 IEEVG
-56 IDVEVLENRIQRLL
+56 VDVEILENRILKL
-70 RGHRDLLM
+70 VKSSGDVLI
-78 VDEQPIIGLSE
+78 VEQPIGLSE
-89 DSLNILEQA
+89 DSLNILEEA

-108 IIGTEHLLLALLK
+108 IIGTEHLLLSLLK
-121 VKEGAFIEVL
+121 AKEGAFIEIL

-143 MLLDLFEKEK
+143 MLLDLFDKEK
-153 LGDRDREKSKTTGDR
+153 SS
-168 TLDFYTRDL
+168 DL

-184 KIDPVIGREGEMER
+184 KIDPVIGRESEMER

-207 KNNPVLVGEPG
+207 KNNPVLVGDPG

-228 AQRIIS
+228 AQRIVV
-234 GGIPKMLQ
+234 GAVPKMLQ
-242 GKKILSMDL
+242 DKKILSMDL

-262 QFEKRLKQILD
+262 QFEKRLKQILE

-348 TIDETIDILKGI
+348 TINETIDILNGI

-373 DEVIKAAVKLS
+373 DEVVKSAVKLS
-384 CQYITDRNLPDKAID
+384 CQYIADRNLPDKAID

-418 IVKLEG
+418 IVSLEEE
-424 HLREVKEELIKAREE
+424 LRKVKEELLKAREE

-450 RRDEIEKKLE
+450 RRDEIEGKLE
-460 ESLEDWGK
+460 KSLEDWGR
-468 YGGLERVEV
+468 YGALQRVEV

-496 LREEETERLLSMEE
+496 LREEETERLLSMED

-519 DEAIRVV
+519 DEAIKVV
-526 SRAIQRSRAGLRD
+526 SKAIRRSRAGLRD
-539 MKRPLGAFLFLGPTG
+539 LRRPLGAFLFLGPTG

-573 ALVRIDMSE
+573 ALIRIDMSE

-603 EGGLLTESVRR
+603 EGGLLTEAVRR

-639 FDEGMLTDAY
+639 FDEGTLTDAY
-649 GRKVSFKNTVIIM
+649 GRKISFKNAVIIM

-667 SKEIMRGTHVG
+667 TKEIMRGTYVG
-678 FKKPDEGIDYE
+678 FKKPDKDIKYE
-689 QMKEYLLEEIKD
+689 EMKEYLLEEIKE
-701 RFNPEFLNRIDE
+701 RFSPEFLNRIDE
-713 SIVFHSLDR
+713 SIVFQSLHR
-722 EMMASIVGIFFDE
+722 ETMSSIVDIFFNE

-744 FEISLTEEAKE
+744 FEISLTDEAKE

-760 GFDPEFGARPLKRVI
+760 GFDMEYGARPLKRVM
-775 QKQLEDKLAEG
+775 QRQLEDKLAEG
-786 FLKGKWEKGNK
+786 FLKGKWKKGNK

-803 GNNLIFFSSRSVAE
+803 GDNLVFFSSRPVAE
-817 VI
+817 VL

>member
-13 DVVKIAKE
+13 DVVKIAKD

-32 PVILFLAILKHG
+32 PVVLFLAILKHG

-56 IDVEVLENRIQRLL
+56 IDIEVLENRIQRLVG
-70 RGHRDLLM
+70 GHRESLM
-78 VDEQPIIGLSE
+78 VEEQPVGLSE

-153 LGDRDREKSKTTGDR
+153 LGDRDKEKSRTTGDR

-207 KNNPVLVGEPG
+207 KNNPVLVGDPG

-262 QFEKRLKQILD
+262 QFEKRLKQILE

-340 QMILIDPP
+340 QMVLIDPP

-360 KRKYEDFHKVTYT
+360 KRKYEDFHKVVYT
-373 DEVIKAAVKLS
+373 DKVIKAAVKLS
-384 CQYITDRNLPDKAID
+384 CQYITDRSLPDKAID

-424 HLREVKEELIKAREE
+424 QLREVKEELMKAREE

-450 RRDEIEKKLE
+450 RRDEIERKLE
-460 ESLEDWGK
+460 KSLEDWGR
-468 YGGLERVEV
+468 YGGLEKVEV

-519 DEAIRVV
+519 DEAIKVV
-526 SRAIQRSRAGLRD
+526 SRAIRRSRAGLRD

-603 EGGLLTESVRR
+603 EGGLLTEAVRR
-614 RPYSVIL
+614 RPYAVIL
-621 LDEIEKSHPDV
+621 LDEIEKAHPDV

-639 FDEGMLTDAY
+639 FDEGTLTDAY

-678 FKKPDEGIDYE
+678 FKKPDKGIDYE

-701 RFNPEFLNRIDE
+701 KFNPEFLNRIDE
-713 SIVFHSLDR
+713 SIVFQSLDR
-722 EMMASIVGIFFDE
+722 KMMALIVDIFFDE

-760 GFDPEFGARPLKRVI
+760 GFDPEFGARPLKRVM
-775 QKQLEDKLAEG
+775 QRQLEDKLAEG

-797 IVVSRE
+797 IVVSIE
-803 GNNLIFFSSRSVAE
+803 GNDLIFFSSRSVAE

>member
-1 MFMDESF
+1 MFMDGKF

-13 DVVKIAKE
+13 DVVKIAKD
-21 LTQEAGLNEVT
+21 LTLEVGLSEVT
-32 PVILFLAILKHG
+32 PVVLLLAILKHG
-44 SNVAVTI
+44 NNIAVTV
-51 IEEAG
+51 IEEVG
-56 IDVEVLENRIQRLL
+56 VDVELLESRVLRLV
-70 RGHRDLLM
+70 RGSGEVLI
-78 VDEQPIIGLSE
+78 VEQPIGLSE

-98 KEEALMLGRQ
+98 KEEAIMLGRQ

-121 VKEGAFIEVL
+121 AREGAFIEVL

-143 MLLDLFEKEK
+143 MLLDLFDKEK
-153 LGDRDREKSKTTGDR
+153 LSDKNKEKPKSSVDR
-168 TLDFYTRDL
+168 TLEFYTRDL
-177 TDLAKRG
+177 TDLAKKR
-184 KIDPVIGREGEMER
+184 KIDPIIGREGEMER

-228 AQRIIS
+228 AQRIVAGS
-234 GGIPKMLQ
+234 IPKMLQ
-242 GKKILSMDL
+242 GKRILSMDL

-262 QFEKRLKQILD
+262 QFEKRLKQILE

-308 VLARGEI
+308 ILARGEI
-315 QTIGATTTEEYR
+315 QTIGATTTVEYR

-340 QMILIDPP
+340 QKILIDPP
-348 TIDETIDILKGI
+348 TIDETIDILNGI

-373 DEVIKAAVKLS
+373 DEVIESAVKLS

-418 IVKLEG
+418 IVNLEG
-424 HLREVKEELIKAREE
+424 ELRGVKEELIKVREE

-450 RRDEIEKKLE
+450 RRDEIERKLDK
-460 ESLEDWGK
+460 SLEDWGR
-468 YGGLERVEV
+468 YEGLQQVAV
-477 TEDDIREVISLW
+477 TEEDIREVISLW

-510 EIKKRLVGQ
+510 EIKRRLVGQ
-519 DEAIRVV
+519 DEAIKVV
-526 SRAIQRSRAGLRD
+526 SRAIRRSSAGLSD
-539 MKRPLGAFLFLGPTG
+539 MGRPLGAFLFLGPTG

-573 ALVRIDMSE
+573 ALLRVDMSE
-582 FMERFNVSKLI
+582 YMERFNVSKLI

-603 EGGLLTESVRR
+603 EGGILTEAVRR

-667 SKEIMRGTHVG
+667 TKEIMRGPHVG
-678 FKKPDEGIDYE
+678 FKKADKSIKYE
-689 QMKEYLLEEIKD
+689 EMKEYLLEEIKE

-713 SIVFHSLDR
+713 SIVFQSLDKDI
-722 EMMASIVGIFFDE
+722 MSSIVDIFFDE
-735 VRERVEEKG
+735 VRKRVEEKG
-744 FEISLTEEAKE
+744 FEISLTGEAKE

-760 GFDPEFGARPLKRVI
+760 GFDPEYGARPLKRVMRR
-775 QKQLEDKLAEG
+775 QLEDKLAEG

-803 GNNLIFFSSRSVAE
+803 DNDLIFFSSRSVAE
-817 VI
+817 VL